1 MKERII
7 KDLPMLIGF
16 IIAMAIVDVISND
29 SFDVMKMLLRTI
41 VTIAVYLIFQFIEF
55 KKKK

>member
-7 KDLPMLIGF
+7 KDLPMLI
-16 IIAMAIVDVISND
+16 V
-29 SFDVMKMLLRTI
+29 RTI
-41 VTIAVYLIFQFIEF
+41 VTIEVYLIFRFIEF

>member
-29 SFDVMKMLLRTI
+29 SFDVMQMLLRTI
-41 VTIAVYLIFQFIEF
+41 VTIAVYLIFRFIEF